1 MGKKTAYIIFVLAA
15 ASLFTACSA
24 GRDHEEKLRDIEFT
38 VVSPS
43 ELPEELAGVMEEK
56 EEEGFQLTYA
66 DRGCLYLAR
75 GYGERETSGYSVE
88 VEECYETE
96 NLVCIKTGLTGPSK
110 EEEIVEESTYPYAVV
125 KMEYI
130 EKDVVFK

>member
-1 MGKKTAYIIFVLAA
+1 MGKKTAYIIFVLAVVL
-15 ASLFTACSA
+15 LFTACSA
-24 GRDHEEKLRDIEFT
+24 GRDHGEKLRDIEFT
-38 VVSPS
+38 VVSPA
-43 ELPEELAGVMEEK
+43 ELPEELAGVMAEK
-56 EEEGFQLTYA
+56 EKEGFQLTYA
-66 DRGCLYLAR
+66 DRGYLYLAR